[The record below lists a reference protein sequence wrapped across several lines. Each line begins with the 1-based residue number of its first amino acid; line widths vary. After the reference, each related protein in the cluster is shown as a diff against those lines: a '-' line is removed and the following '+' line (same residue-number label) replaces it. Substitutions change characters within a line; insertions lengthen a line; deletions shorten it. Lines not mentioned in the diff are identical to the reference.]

1 MIFIKEVTHTSL
13 SPLWREKC
21 VFLKH
26 MSQKIEIYNQWIQ
39 EKIILIN
46 ENITT
51 DLAAKIVLNL
61 KQFKNDA
68 NIKIVNI
75 CINSNGGDAD
85 AMQMIIAEMERV
97 KKIKAIH
104 THICSCAYSAA
115 AIIALLGT
123 FRTAD
128 RFAKILYHEVK
139 ISDNDC
145 TIHDIDFNKK
155 TLNDLNNL
163 SKEIILNNT
172 RLTKKDI
179 DKFFNNKDIY
189 IDAKQALKYKIINKI
204 E

>member
-1 MIFIKEVTHTSL
+1 
-13 SPLWREKC
+13 
-21 VFLKH
+21 

-39 EKIILIN
+39 EKVILIN

-61 KQFKNDA
+61 KQLKNDA
-68 NIKIVNI
+68 NIKVINI
-75 CINSNGGDAD
+75 YINSSGGDVY

-97 KKIKAIH
+97 KKIKEIH
-104 THICSCAYSAA
+104 THICSYAHSAA

-139 ISDNDC
+139 ISENDC
-145 TIHDIDFNKK
+145 TIHDIDSNKK
-155 TLNDLNNL
+155 ALSDLNNIC
-163 SKEIILNNT
+163 KEIILNNT
-172 RLTKKDI
+172 RLTKEDI